1 MTSNHLIVK
10 KRVALA
16 VTLVVHV
23 NVSGSPGHILLH
35 TRSCG
40 DCCIVAVL
48 CYALHYFVNNYYLNI
63 LDAETEKFVSI
74 PAQNHRYYYSDA
86 YMFVRPLAL
95 INGSFTFRDIAA
107 LVIKKTLL
115 NVYCYKFITELL
127 MVCLCK
133 HMKLLHLAPPAQAH

>member
-1 MTSNHLIVK
+1 
-10 KRVALA
+10 
-16 VTLVVHV
+16 
-23 NVSGSPGHILLH
+23 
-35 TRSCG
+35 
-40 DCCIVAVL
+40 
-48 CYALHYFVNNYYLNI
+48 
-63 LDAETEKFVSI
+63 
-74 PAQNHRYYYSDA
+74 
-86 YMFVRPLAL
+86 MFVRPLAL